1 MKVEE
6 ESGIEP
12 DLPTI
17 IWKESEMED
26 MDWVADIDGA
36 HFGDIDSDWERRHI
50 FSNGERI
57 GLEMGIYYALYQFCS
72 CSNNMKVFHCL
83 LLCFICCLS
92 FNSNLKKPLHERSR

>member
-36 HFGDIDSDWERRHI
+36 HFRDIDSD
-50 FSNGERI
+50 
-57 GLEMGIYYALYQFCS
+57 
-72 CSNNMKVFHCL
+72 
-83 LLCFICCLS
+83 
-92 FNSNLKKPLHERSR
+92 